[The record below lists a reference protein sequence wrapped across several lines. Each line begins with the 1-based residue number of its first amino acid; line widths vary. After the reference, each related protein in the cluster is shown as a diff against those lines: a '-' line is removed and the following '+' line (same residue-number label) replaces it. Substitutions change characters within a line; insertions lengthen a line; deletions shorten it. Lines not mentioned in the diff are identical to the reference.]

1 MIRERAFYKTFFSM
15 AAVLI
20 LQNVLTFSVNLA
32 DNIMLGGYS
41 EAALSGAAA
50 VNQIQFVYQ
59 SLMTATAEGVVILG
73 SQYFG
78 KKQTEPIKTVSA
90 HALRLGLLICVL
102 LFAAV
107 TLFPRPLVSLFTE
120 SDAIVEQGLR
130 YLHAVRWTYPFFAV
144 TQVLLGVL
152 RSVGVVHIAPVLS
165 GSTLVINCAIN
176 YTLIYGRFGAPELGV
191 TGAAIGTITA
201 RVAELLI
208 LILFLWKG
216 EKRLA
221 LRPRDFLRRDKT
233 LFRDYLGVA
242 LPILLVNGLWGL
254 NTAAQNAIM
263 GHVSDHAFAA
273 NSVAS
278 PLFTLVKSGA
288 IGAAS
293 AAGFVIGKA
302 VGEGDEKKLRA
313 AARTLQVLFLAI
325 GVVSGAILWVVR
337 APILSLYDLSP
348 ETFTLADRFL
358 KILALIIVGM
368 AYQMPTNMGIIRG
381 GGNTRFPMILDLV
394 SIWAIVLPLSALLAF
409 VFHASPAWV
418 VFCLNADQLFKGVPV
433 FLKANFGSWARSL
446 TRDPVPAAG
455 LPENG

>member
-59 SLMTATAEGVVILG
+59 SLMTATAEGIVILG

-90 HALRLGLLICVL
+90 HALRLGLLICAL

-130 YLHAVRWTYPFFAV
+130 YLYAVRWTYPFFAV

-165 GSTLVINCAIN
+165 GSTLVVNCAIN

-191 TGAAIGTITA
+191 TGAAIGTVTA

-233 LFRDYLGVA
+233 LFRDYLGVV

-263 GHVSDHAFAA
+263 GHISDHAFAA

-313 AARTLQVLFLAI
+313 AART
-325 GVVSGAILWVVR
+325 ILWVVR

-418 VFCLNADQLFKGVPV
+418 VFSLNADQLFKGVPV
-433 FLKANFGSWARSL
+433 FLKANFGSWARRL